1 MDQDKKMNEVFFY
14 GSQSLYD
21 QVTSLMQEV
30 VELRGRDE

>member
-1 MDQDKKMNEVFFY
+1 MDQDKKTNEVFFY

-30 VELRGRDE
+30 ETLRGCDG